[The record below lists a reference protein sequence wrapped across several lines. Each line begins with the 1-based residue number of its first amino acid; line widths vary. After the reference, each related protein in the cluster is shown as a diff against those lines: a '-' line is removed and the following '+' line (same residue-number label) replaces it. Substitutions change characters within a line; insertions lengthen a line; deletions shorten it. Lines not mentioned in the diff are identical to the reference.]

1 MFTYSVALFIRFY
14 LRIVCSSDRSHI
26 LKVDLEPDISY
37 LKHRLKMSYFDKAY
51 LLSYISRQETDQS
64 DEVLNFFVVIWRSY
78 FATSSAVLNLA
89 SSKVIKHLSLFVE
102 SAIQIILQLHTYYIG
117 IHLRLRNLKKKSYK
131 WLLVVY
137 ICAERISFRPNFAH
151 TCCYHVEISISIYI
165 SYIDKT

>member
-64 DEVLNFFVVIWRSY
+64 DEILNFFVVIWRSY

-117 IHLRLRNLKKKSYK
+117 IHLRLRN
-131 WLLVVY
+131 
-137 ICAERISFRPNFAH
+137 
-151 TCCYHVEISISIYI
+151 
-165 SYIDKT
+165 